1 MSFNDPALAQQYI
14 NERKASLNDLAES
27 IIQAGANV
35 VLCLKDIDPVV
46 AEVFTRAGIY
56 ASRRVAASDL
66 ESVAIATGAV
76 IVSNPEDLEPADLG
90 DCESVEEK
98 KFDLSPR
105 PLLFFHGV
113 PNEEVSSIMVFAPTE
128 HLAFEI
134 GRALDDAVGVV
145 HIAHKDNAVVAGGGS
160 AYMSMSLV
168 VKDFAASVGGRA
180 QLAVEAYAEALEVI
194 PATLAENCGLS
205 PIDSL
210 LKLRVAHSNGNI
222 HAYIDAFEGEISEKT
237 DVVEPM
243 RVVRTAV
250 QGATDTAC
258 MILRIDN
265 IVTAKEPDEF
275 GV

>member
-1 MSFNDPALAQQYI
+1 MSFNDPTLANQYI
-14 NERKASLNDLAES
+14 AERKEELNNLAEG

-35 VLCLKDIDPVV
+35 VLCLKDIDPVL
-46 AEVFTRAGIY
+46 AEVFTRSGIY
-56 ASRRVAASDL
+56 AARRVAASDL
-66 ESVAIATGAV
+66 ESVAVATGAV
-76 IVSNPEDLEPADLG
+76 IVNNPADLEPADLG
-90 DCESVEEK
+90 ECESVEEK

-105 PLLFFHGV
+105 PLLFFNGV

-128 HLAFEI
+128 HLAYEI

-180 QLAVEAYAEALEVI
+180 QLAVEAYGEALEVI

-210 LKLRVAHSNGNI
+210 LKLRVAHSNGSNS
-222 HAYIDAFEGEISEKT
+222 AYIDAFEGEISGNT

-243 RVVRTAV
+243 RVVKTAV